1 MHDDP
6 SMDEMRQEILE
17 AFTDVMETSAT
28 VFAALLAFLLENRA
42 VDRAQVDE
50 TLRAAEQALTAS
62 GHETRTSAL
71 AEKFIPYLRARL
83 EAMLAQSEPS

>member
-42 VDRAQVDE
+42 VDRGQVDE

-62 GHETRTSAL
+62 GHETSAL

-83 EAMLAQSEPS
+83 EAMLAQTEPS